1 MSALLELLVSFGI
14 AFVFASV
21 ISLIFKEIVKRS

>member
-1 MSALLELLVSFGI
+1 MSALLELLVFGI